1 METKKNGFASG
12 IGVVLS
18 AAGSAVGWLI
28 GPRRAME
35 EMEDGATRLGV
46 LKKIFPVMVRFVTP
60 ALILV
65 VEVGGVISKIRA
77 GQWFVV
83 VAAYLRA
90 PTSSFSK
97 SKRPARMLT
106 RPSEVKREPTAP
118 FSFSALHKSTF
129 CKPQG

>member
-1 METKKNGFASG
+1 MEEAGLSVFGMDLLTFFDEVTNTVLMPVCAFFAC
-12 IGVVLS
+12 L
-18 AAGSAVGWLI
+18 AVGWLI

-60 ALILV
+60 TLILV

-83 VAAYLRA
+83 VAAYLLLA
-90 PTSSFSK
+90 LAAGAYFLFFKNKETGTN
-97 SKRPARMLT
+97 AD
-106 RPSEVKREPTAP
+106 EIRE
-118 FSFSALHKSTF
+118 
-129 CKPQG
+129 